1 MGSGRSGKFGNTRGA
16 GGGGGGE
23 KTPEPSLHNEM
34 PENDG
39 QTKHMLDD
47 RGGHIPDTPD
57 NRKKLIDLA
66 NDDKYYKGVDSRY
79 GNTWHSKKL
88 KDGSQMWS
96 ESRNGKIR
104 NGGINKEPVP
114 WDPETGYKRNMPTRN
129 VKIRNKR

>member
-39 QTKHMLDD
+39 QTKHMFDD
-47 RGGHIPDTPD
+47 RDGHIPDTPD

-66 NDDKYYKGVDSRY
+66 NDDKYYKGVDKL

-88 KDGSQMWS
+88 EDGSQMWT
-96 ESRNGKIR
+96 ESRSGKL
-104 NGGINKEPVP
+104 NDGGINKSPRN
-114 WDPETGYKRNMPTRN
+114 WDPETGYKKNLPLRRNR
-129 VKIRNKR
+129 KRGK